1 MSEDSLGDSNAQN
14 TSQDES
20 EIQEQDKGESQETLI
35 SGNLVE
41 NVDRSSPNPI
51 NVEVVLSQLLQRQE
65 SFLSSFTHRQ
75 QQVEE
80 SLDRFIEYQT
90 DSNEQFRK
98 QVQRNDHFENKLD
111 ELRSHLMKNQTV
123 GGDENPAS
131 IYTTASDRAARDI
144 SAAQSL
150 VRLRDPGGFII
161 ERPSVD
167 LNPRLYY
174 GTLTDE
180 SPRQCARSVEGAT
193 HASVR
198 NVDLYQFL
206 CQLKITPMET
216 LRTGGNDFGRA

>member
-35 SGNLVE
+35 SGNSIE
-41 NVDRSSPNPI
+41 NVDRSTPNPI
-51 NVEVVLSQLLQRQE
+51 NVEVVLNQLLQRQE

-123 GGDENPAS
+123 GGDEDPAI
-131 IYTTASDRAARDI
+131 IYNTASDREAGDI
-144 SAAQSL
+144 AAAQSL
-150 VRLRDPGGFII
+150 VKLRDPGGF
-161 ERPSVD
+161 R
-167 LNPRLYY
+167 
-174 GTLTDE
+174 
-180 SPRQCARSVEGAT
+180 
-193 HASVR
+193 
-198 NVDLYQFL
+198 
-206 CQLKITPMET
+206 
-216 LRTGGNDFGRA
+216 